1 MCVCVCLSCMCDGMC
16 MCLSVCV
23 CICVCLCI
31 CVSVWINVC
40 FCVTVCVCHCMSV
53 FSVLCVLYV
62 YDCTCIM
69 CVPNVCDYCRSM
81 LWFGNEN
88 HIHTS
93 FNSNTLIHMAWLW
106 ELDTAL
112 APTHNTLYYILY
124 SMTMKIEFYFIYI
137 AYIII
142 IIILS
147 CHFRSKCI

>member
-1 MCVCVCLSCMCDGMC
+1 MCVCVCHVCVMVCVCVCPSVSVYV
-16 MCLSVCV
+16 SVCV
-23 CICVCLCI
+23 YVYLCGSMSVSVSLYVCITVCLFSLC
-31 CVSVWINVC
+31 CVS
-40 FCVTVCVCHCMSV
+40 
-53 FSVLCVLYV
+53 V

-88 HIHTS
+88 QIHTS
-93 FNSNTLIHMAWLW
+93 FNSNTLIHMAWVW